1 MSCSETEPSRAHDA
15 HLPYLP
21 FTDLPSLCGLIADH
35 PCDNAPDE
43 KGIRWNQLMYW

>member
-1 MSCSETEPSRAHDA
+1 MERQSVHDA

-21 FTDLPSLCGLIADH
+21 FTDLPSLYGPIADH

-43 KGIRWNQLMYW
+43 KGIRWNRLMYW

>member
-1 MSCSETEPSRAHDA
+1 MERQSVHDA

-21 FTDLPSLCGLIADH
+21 FTDLPGLCVPIADH

-43 KGIRWNQLMYW
+43 KGIRWNRLMYW